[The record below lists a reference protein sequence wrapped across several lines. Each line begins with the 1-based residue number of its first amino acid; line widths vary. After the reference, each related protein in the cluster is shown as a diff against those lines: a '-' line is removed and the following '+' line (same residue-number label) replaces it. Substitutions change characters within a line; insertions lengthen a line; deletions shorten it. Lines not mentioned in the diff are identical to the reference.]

1 MLEGLR
7 VSKNIIDNDNYRGL
21 DGILAFILPT
31 RMKGSVLK
39 WSKPLLILPLQSPIT
54 PFIQNKDKQGT

>member
-7 VSKNIIDNDNYRGL
+7 VSKNIINNGNYCGL
-21 DGILAFILPT
+21 NGILALMLPT

-39 WSKPLLILPLQSPIT
+39 WSKPLLIMPLQSPIT
-54 PFIQNKDKQGT
+54 PFSKNKDKQGT